1 MISWTQFLENIVTTR
16 KDVDYS
22 QIQTVYNKA
31 HIAIDLIKM
40 YEPQIMANIAIVANL
55 ASGAYGVYNS
65 SEDNTQGDTIHV
77 NVRRIMNEKKT
88 DIEAVLEI
96 ACTIIHETTHEY
108 EYGNHGKSDETGPK
122 QAEAAFMAWVQQNWE
137 SIMEHFPELNEP
149 SPYFQQKA
157 PKTAHPYTNTVQVQ
171 QP

>member
-1 MISWTQFLENIVTTR
+1 MISWKRFLENIVTTR
-16 KDVDYS
+16 KNVDYS

-40 YEPQIMANIAIVANL
+40 YQPQIMDNIAVVANL

-65 SEDNTQGDTIHV
+65 SEDNAQGDTVHV

-96 ACTIIHETTHEY
+96 ACTIIHETTHEH
-108 EYGNHGKSDETGPK
+108 EYGN
-122 QAEAAFMAWVQQNWE
+122 
-137 SIMEHFPELNEP
+137 
-149 SPYFQQKA
+149 
-157 PKTAHPYTNTVQVQ
+157 
-171 QP
+171 